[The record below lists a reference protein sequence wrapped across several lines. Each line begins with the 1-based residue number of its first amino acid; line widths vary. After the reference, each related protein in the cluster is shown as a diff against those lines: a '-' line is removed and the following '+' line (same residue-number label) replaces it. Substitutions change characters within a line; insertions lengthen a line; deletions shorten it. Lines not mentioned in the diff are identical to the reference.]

1 MRRSD
6 GKSAMSQAY
15 GNLSTVMRRQT
26 GGVLH
31 LTLNRPESRNAMSL
45 AMVNELLQSL
55 QQAEGDAAVR
65 VIVLRGANGHFCSG
79 GDIKDMTAARL
90 QPETAG
96 IDPIAEVNARFGAL
110 CLAYAR
116 TPLAV
121 VAVLEGT
128 VMGGGFGLACVAD
141 VTLASRSTV
150 FRLPETSIG
159 LVPAQIAPFLVERL
173 GYSEA
178 KRLAVTG
185 GQIGAQEALSLRLI
199 HELHAGAEELEQ
211 GLQLNISKIMQC
223 APHALAASKALIAR
237 ARLEPPQELI
247 ADAAA
252 VFSRA
257 ARSAEGMEGGTAF
270 LQKRRPAWS
279 GPNTEAP

>member
-1 MRRSD
+1 MN
-6 GKSAMSQAY
+6 MVY
-15 GNLSTVMRRQT
+15 GNLSTVNRCRV
-26 GGVLH
+26 GNVLH
-31 LTLNRPESRNAMSL
+31 LTLNRPESRNAMSIT
-45 AMVNELLQSL
+45 MVDELLLSL
-55 QQAEGDAAVR
+55 QQAESDASVR
-65 VIVLRGANGHFCSG
+65 IIVLRGANGHFCSG
-79 GDIKDMTAARL
+79 GDIKDMAAARM
-90 QPETAG
+90 QPETEGVDAIAG
-96 IDPIAEVNARFGAL
+96 VNARFGQL

-121 VAVLEGT
+121 VVALEGT

-141 VTLASRSTV
+141 VALASASTD

-185 GQIGAQEALSLRLI
+185 GRIGAQEALSLRLI
-199 HELHAGAEELEQ
+199 HELHADAAALETA
-211 GLQLNISKIMQC
+211 LQATINQIVQC
-223 APHALAASKALIAR
+223 APNAVAASKALIAR
-237 ARLEPPQELI
+237 ARLEPPQDLI

-257 ARSAEGMEGGTAF
+257 ARSAEGMEGGAAF

-279 GPNTEAP
+279 NLNDVQ